1 MALLNSIIKAERPK
15 KEGNSFGIVMVHY
28 SRLIPSES
36 NNYSVDNI
44 RELANMIKLSG
55 GVKQNLLAR
64 KKTPEEYE
72 LIAGHRRRL
81 AVKYLVE
88 EEGLEEFAMLP
99 VHVEKSGDILS
110 EIDLV
115 LTNCG
120 ARERSDWEKMM
131 EVTRLAE
138 LMKAMQ
144 TGTEEEQE
152 RFRQLFGRDPGMTG
166 GRELRKLIADTL
178 GLSETKVANLNHIN
192 SSLAPELK
200 ERFEGGEIGVSVANE
215 AAGLPAE
222 KQQELAKK
230 PEIRLADVKAEKKKT
245 VSESDTEEQIPGQTE
260 LLDIPEANLENAGG
274 YCENGSESE
283 ESTEEMAVEP
293 LSAYG
298 TPKRVYP
305 PDSLITEEG
314 CEGGHDCFSCAMDCR
329 IRQKDRHCREAP
341 LGNPFPCEV
350 VKDGF
355 TELPEGC
362 QFLNHDLAYHCA
374 GSGEPNPCCK
384 DCQDPCEY
392 ICGRAMKALDQEA
405 VISESDQKS
414 NQEYWNPDE
423 EDPDERYNLGDFPQ
437 AKDKYLD
444 KLAQLMVTYMGN
456 RMITFGG
463 PSHMQDEAIEE
474 KLRIFA
480 NESGGEIWMSEGVTT
495 YPCGEF
501 IEFIRGEEDLG
512 ISSFSRFANHVR
524 KVMEIWTP
532 QISESADDTDL
543 ELVNKMLEK
552 EKGNL
557 DDMERVLQAEP
568 DPTLEKL
575 IREKRLLV
583 RALDGLL
590 GEMDHP
596 EKEKPEQP
604 DLPNLKNN
612 DQRKQFL
619 ETFRDWPVWFE
630 VPEAAEVYY
639 RYDLPDGCSLVIC
652 EYHYW
657 VGWRQRY
664 GEDPEG
670 TGTKEYLLTPGYH
683 YLEDCN
689 SNRTAMV
696 EKLKE
701 IQKGGKG

>member
-1 MALLNSIIKAERPK
+1 MGEEEVRVVQPDNPAPMWYENITLDEAERFITSNLK
-15 KEGNSFGIVMVHY
+15 SAVRNVIAIGYYLKNIRDNGLFREAGCENIWDYAWERFGFSKSTASRYMTRNDRFSRGGNSPILDEKYRDFNKSQLQEML
-28 SRLIPSES
+28 SLTDSELEQ
-36 NNYSVDNI
+36 VTPDMTVRQI
-44 RELANMIKLSG
+44 RE
-55 GVKQNLLAR
+55 V
-64 KKTPEEYE
+64 
-72 LIAGHRRRL
+72 HR
-81 AVKYLVE
+81 
-88 EEGLEEFAMLP
+88 
-99 VHVEKSGDILS
+99 
-110 EIDLV
+110 
-115 LTNCG
+115 
-120 ARERSDWEKMM
+120 
-131 EVTRLAE
+131 
-138 LMKAMQ
+138 
-144 TGTEEEQE
+144 
-152 RFRQLFGRDPGMTG
+152 
-166 GRELRKLIADTL
+166 
-178 GLSETKVANLNHIN
+178 
-192 SSLAPELK
+192 
-200 ERFEGGEIGVSVANE
+200 
-215 AAGLPAE
+215 PAE
-222 KQQELAKK
+222 KPVPYVALPGQIEL
-230 PEIRLADVKAEKKKT
+230 EDLLAGEDLATFPVTEKQTPAEAYT
-245 VSESDTEEQIPGQTE
+245 VSVEDMLGGEAVATSQQM
-260 LLDIPEANLENAGG
+260 PEAA
-274 YCENGSESE
+274 CENGSEPEKSAA
-283 ESTEEMAVEP
+283 EMAEEP

-305 PDSLITEEG
+305 PDSLISEAG
-314 CEGGHDCFSCAMDCR
+314 CEGGMHYCFDCAMDCR

-341 LGNPFPCEV
+341 LGNPFPCEI
-350 VKDGF
+350 VKGGF

-362 QFLNHDLAYHCA
+362 QFVNHDLAYHCA

-405 VISESDQKS
+405 VISESDQES
-414 NQEYWNPDE
+414 TQEYWNPDE

-456 RMITFGG
+456 RMITIGG

-524 KVMEIWTP
+524 KIIETWVP
-532 QISESADDTDL
+532 QISEPVDEPDDTDL

-552 EKGNL
+552 EKWNL
-557 DDMERVLQAEP
+557 DEMEKVYQAEP

-619 ETFRDWPVWFE
+619 ETFHDWPVWFE

-657 VGWRQRY
+657 VEWRQRY
-664 GEDPEG
+664 GEDPEK
-670 TGTKEYLLTPGYH
+670 TGTREYLLTPGYH

-701 IQKGGKG
+701 IQKKG

>member
-110 EIDLV
+110 EIDLI

-131 EVTRLAE
+131 EVTKLAE

-200 ERFEGGEIGVSVANE
+200 ERFEGGEIGISVANE
-215 AAGLPAE
+215 AAGLTAE

-230 PEIRLADVKAEKKKT
+230 PEIRLADVKAEKKKA

-260 LLDIPEANLENAGG
+260 LLDIPEANLENADG
-274 YCENGSESE
+274 YCENGSEPEKNAAEME
-283 ESTEEMAVEP
+283 EEP

-305 PDSLITEEG
+305 PDSLIATEG
-314 CEGGHDCFSCAMDCR
+314 CEGGHDCFGCAMDCR
-329 IRQKDRHCREAP
+329 IRQEDRYCREAP
-341 LGNPFPCEV
+341 LGNPFPCEI
-350 VKDGF
+350 VKGGF

-362 QFLNHDLAYHCA
+362 QFVDHDLAYHCA
-374 GSGEPNPCCK
+374 GSGEPDPCCK

-392 ICGRAMKALDQEA
+392 ICGRAMRALNREVEIPEEDQEIA
-405 VISESDQKS
+405 AISQQEEMSDM
-414 NQEYWNPDE
+414 D
-423 EDPDERYNLGDFPQ
+423 L
-437 AKDKYLD
+437 
-444 KLAQLMVTYMGN
+444 
-456 RMITFGG
+456 
-463 PSHMQDEAIEE
+463 
-474 KLRIFA
+474 LR
-480 NESGGEIWMSEGVTT
+480 S
-495 YPCGEF
+495 
-501 IEFIRGEEDLG
+501 
-512 ISSFSRFANHVR
+512 
-524 KVMEIWTP
+524 
-532 QISESADDTDL
+532 
-543 ELVNKMLEK
+543 MLEK
-552 EKGNL
+552 EKN
-557 DDMERVLQAEP
+557 
-568 DPTLEKL
+568 TLEEMLKVNEADPHPGL
-575 IREKRLLV
+575 KKMIRKKKLLV
-583 RALDGLL
+583 GALMLCDLDQPEL
-590 GEMDHP
+590 P
-596 EKEKPEQP
+596 EKEDVAEQP
-604 DLPNLKNN
+604 DLPVLKNN

-657 VGWRQRY
+657 VEWLERY
-664 GEDPEG
+664 GDGPEC
-670 TGTKEYLLTPGYH
+670 TGTREYMLTPGYH
-683 YLEDCN
+683 YLNDCK
-689 SNRTAMV
+689 SNRSEMV

>member
-110 EIDLV
+110 EIDLI

-152 RFRQLFGRDPGMTG
+152 RFRKLFGRDPGMTG

-215 AAGLPAE
+215 AAGLPAK

-260 LLDIPEANLENAGG
+260 LLDIPEANLENADD
-274 YCENGSESE
+274 YCENGNESE
-283 ESTEEMAVEP
+283 EDAAEMAAEP

-305 PDSLITEEG
+305 PDSLISEEG
-314 CEGGHDCFSCAMDCR
+314 CEGGHDCFGCAMDCR
-329 IRQKDRHCREAP
+329 IRQEDRYCREAP
-341 LGNPFPCEV
+341 LGNPFPCEI
-350 VKDGF
+350 VKGGF
-355 TELPEGC
+355 ADLPEGC
-362 QFLNHDLAYHCA
+362 QFVDHDLAYHRA
-374 GSGEPNPCCK
+374 GDGAPSPCCK

-392 ICGRAMKALDQEA
+392 ICGRAMRALNREAEIPEEDQEIA
-405 VISESDQKS
+405 AISQQEEMSDM
-414 NQEYWNPDE
+414 D
-423 EDPDERYNLGDFPQ
+423 L
-437 AKDKYLD
+437 
-444 KLAQLMVTYMGN
+444 
-456 RMITFGG
+456 
-463 PSHMQDEAIEE
+463 
-474 KLRIFA
+474 LR
-480 NESGGEIWMSEGVTT
+480 S
-495 YPCGEF
+495 
-501 IEFIRGEEDLG
+501 
-512 ISSFSRFANHVR
+512 
-524 KVMEIWTP
+524 
-532 QISESADDTDL
+532 
-543 ELVNKMLEK
+543 MLEK
-552 EKGNL
+552 EKN
-557 DDMERVLQAEP
+557 
-568 DPTLEKL
+568 TLEEMLKVNEADPHPDL
-575 IREKRLLV
+575 KKMIRKKKLLV
-583 RALDGLL
+583 GALAGMLCDLDQPQLL
-590 GEMDHP
+590 
-596 EKEKPEQP
+596 EKEDVSEQP
-604 DLPNLKNN
+604 DLPVLKNN

-619 ETFRDWPVWFE
+619 DTFHDWPVWFE

-657 VGWRQRY
+657 SSWKY
-664 GEDPEG
+664 GGDPEC
-670 TGTKEYLLTPGYH
+670 TGKREYLLTPGYH
-683 YLEDCN
+683 YLNDCK
-689 SNRTAMV
+689 SNRSEMM

-701 IQKGGKG
+701 IRKGGKERECRG

>member
-110 EIDLV
+110 EIDLI

-200 ERFEGGEIGVSVANE
+200 ERFEGGEIGISVANE
-215 AAGLPAE
+215 AAGLTAE

-230 PEIRLADVKAEKKKT
+230 PEIRLADVKAEKKKA

-260 LLDIPEANLENAGG
+260 LLDIPEANLENADG
-274 YCENGSESE
+274 YCENGSEPEKNAAEME
-283 ESTEEMAVEP
+283 EEP

-305 PDSLITEEG
+305 PDSLIATEG
-314 CEGGHDCFSCAMDCR
+314 CEGGHDCFGCAMDCR
-329 IRQKDRHCREAP
+329 IRQEDRYCREAP
-341 LGNPFPCEV
+341 LGNPFPCEI
-350 VKDGF
+350 VKGGF

-362 QFLNHDLAYHCA
+362 QFVDHDLAYHCA
-374 GSGEPNPCCK
+374 GSGEPDPCCK

-392 ICGRAMKALDQEA
+392 ICDRAVRKLDEA
-405 VISESDQKS
+405 QAE
-414 NQEYWNPDE
+414 DE
-423 EDPDERYNLGDFPQ
+423 EDEPQ
-437 AKDKYLD
+437 E
-444 KLAQLMVTYMGN
+444 TEN
-456 RMITFGG
+456 
-463 PSHMQDEAIEE
+463 S
-474 KLRIFA
+474 
-480 NESGGEIWMSEGVTT
+480 
-495 YPCGEF
+495 
-501 IEFIRGEEDLG
+501 
-512 ISSFSRFANHVR
+512 
-524 KVMEIWTP
+524 
-532 QISESADDTDL
+532 DL
-543 ELVNKMLEK
+543 ELLREMLEK
-552 EKGNL
+552 ENNKLSKMREIGEVTDPFIAML
-557 DDMERVLQAEP
+557 DKKQKLLVDALTALISSMERQ
-568 DPTLEKL
+568 TLSEEEE
-575 IREKRLLV
+575 RQ
-583 RALDGLL
+583 
-590 GEMDHP
+590 
-596 EKEKPEQP
+596 EQP
-604 DLPNLKNN
+604 ELPALKNN
-612 DQRKQFL
+612 DQRKRFL
-619 ETFRDWPVWFE
+619 ETFREWPVWFE
-630 VPEAAEVYY
+630 VPQAAEVYY

-657 VGWRQRY
+657 ASWKVKY
-664 GEDPEG
+664 GYGGEPEC
-670 TGTKEYLLTPGYH
+670 TGTREYLLTPEYH
-683 YLEDCN
+683 YLEDCKI
-689 SNRTAMV
+689 SRTAMI

-701 IQKGGKG
+701 IQKGGKERECRD

>member
-1 MALLNSIIKAERPK
+1 MKN
-15 KEGNSFGIVMVHY
+15 KEFEISMIHY
-28 SRLIPSES
+28 SLLIPSEQ
-36 NNYSVDNI
+36 NNYSADSI
-44 RELANMIKLSG
+44 KELANMILLSG
-55 GVKQNLLAR
+55 GIKQNLLAR
-64 KKTPEEYE
+64 KKDGHYE

-81 AVKYLVE
+81 AAQYLVE
-88 EEGLEEFAMLP
+88 EMGLEEYAYLP
-99 VHVEKSGDILS
+99 VRIEESGDVLS
-110 EIDLV
+110 EIDLI

-120 ARERSDWEKMM
+120 TRERSDWEKMM
-131 EVTRLAE
+131 EVTRLTE
-138 LMKAMQ
+138 LVKAMQ
-144 TGTEEEQE
+144 SGTAEEQD
-152 RFRQLFGRDPGMTG
+152 RFRQLFGRDPGLTG
-166 GRELRKLIADTL
+166 GRELRKIIAETL
-178 GLSETKVANLNHIN
+178 GLSETKVANLNNIN
-192 SSLAPELK
+192 SNLSPGLR
-200 ERFEGGEIGVSVANE
+200 ERFETGEIGVSVANE
-215 AAGLPAE
+215 AASLPLE
-222 KQQELAKK
+222 SQQELAEKK
-230 PEIRLADVKAEKKKT
+230 EIKLADVKAEKKKA
-245 VSESDTEEQIPGQTE
+245 VSDSDTEEQIPGQTE
-260 LLDIPEANLENAGG
+260 LLDIPGVDPENTDGS
-274 YCENGSESE
+274 CENSSELE
-283 ESTEEMAVEP
+283 EDAAEMAADL

-350 VKDGF
+350 VKGGF

-362 QFLNHDLAYHCA
+362 QFVNHDLAYHYA

-456 RMITFGG
+456 RMITIGG

-524 KVMEIWTP
+524 KIMETWVP
-532 QISESADDTDL
+532 QISEPADDTDL
-543 ELVNKMLEK
+543 ELVNKMLGK
-552 EKGNL
+552 EKQNL
-557 DDMERVLQAEP
+557 DEMERVLQAEP

-575 IREKRLLV
+575 IRKKRLLV

-596 EKEKPEQP
+596 EKEEPEQP
-604 DLPNLKNN
+604 DLPVLKNN

-619 ETFRDWPVWFE
+619 DTFHDWPVWFE

-657 VGWRQRY
+657 SSWKAEFKY
-664 GEDPEG
+664 GGDPEC
-670 TGTKEYLLTPGYH
+670 TGKREYLLTPGYH
-683 YLEDCN
+683 YLNDCK
-689 SNRTAMV
+689 SNRSEMM

-701 IQKGGKG
+701 IRKGGKERECRG

>member
-110 EIDLV
+110 EIDLI

-200 ERFEGGEIGVSVANE
+200 ERFEGGEIGISVANE

-260 LLDIPEANLENAGG
+260 LLDIPEANLENADD
-274 YCENGSESE
+274 YCENGNESE
-283 ESTEEMAVEP
+283 EDAAEMAAEP

-305 PDSLITEEG
+305 PDSLIATEG
-314 CEGGHDCFSCAMDCR
+314 CEGGHDCFSCSMDCH
-329 IRQKDRHCREAP
+329 IRKKDRYCREAP
-341 LGNPFPCEV
+341 LGNPFPCEI
-350 VKDGF
+350 VKYGFDGVPD
-355 TELPEGC
+355 TC
-362 QFLNHDLAYHCA
+362 QFINHDLAYHRA
-374 GSGEPNPCCK
+374 GDNEPDPCCK
-384 DCQDPCEY
+384 QCQDPCEC
-392 ICGRAMKALDQEA
+392 ICSRAMKALDQQEGPVSETAEETEA
-405 VISESDQKS
+405 SREAEVSDM
-414 NQEYWNPDE
+414 E
-423 EDPDERYNLGDFPQ
+423 L
-437 AKDKYLD
+437 
-444 KLAQLMVTYMGN
+444 
-456 RMITFGG
+456 
-463 PSHMQDEAIEE
+463 
-474 KLRIFA
+474 LR
-480 NESGGEIWMSEGVTT
+480 G
-495 YPCGEF
+495 
-501 IEFIRGEEDLG
+501 
-512 ISSFSRFANHVR
+512 
-524 KVMEIWTP
+524 
-532 QISESADDTDL
+532 
-543 ELVNKMLEK
+543 MLEK
-552 EKGNL
+552 EK
-557 DDMERVLQAEP
+557 ERLSEYLKV
-568 DPTLEKL
+568 DKVEKL
-575 IREKRLLV
+575 PENMIRKKKILV
-583 RALDGLL
+583 GALAGMLCDLENTDGQ
-590 GEMDHP
+590 GTAQTA
-596 EKEKPEQP
+596 EQP
-604 DLPNLKNN
+604 ELPAMKNN
-612 DQRKQFL
+612 DQRKEFL
-619 ETFRDWPVWFE
+619 ETFCDWPVWFE
-630 VPEAAEVYY
+630 VPQAAEVYY

-657 VGWRQRY
+657 VEWLERY
-664 GEDPEG
+664 GDGPEC
-670 TGTKEYLLTPGYH
+670 TGTREYMLTPGYH
-683 YLEDCN
+683 YLNDCK
-689 SNRTAMV
+689 SNRSEMV

>member
-110 EIDLV
+110 EIDLI

-260 LLDIPEANLENAGG
+260 LLDIPEANLENTDG
-274 YCENGSESE
+274 YCENGSEPE
-283 ESTEEMAVEP
+283 ESTEEIAAEP

-305 PDSLITEEG
+305 PDSLISEAG
-314 CEGGHDCFSCAMDCR
+314 CEGGPYHCFSCAMDCQ
-329 IRQKDRHCREAP
+329 IRQKDRYCREAP
-341 LGNPFPCEV
+341 LGNPFPCEI
-350 VKDGF
+350 VKGGF

-374 GSGEPNPCCK
+374 GSGEPDPCCK

-392 ICGRAMKALDQEA
+392 ICGRAMKALDQKTKEASQTEEWAEPEEIIDSEFSEASERLEPIEYDRNTLLKMISETKEQLELMKDYWIRNQSLTYAKYAMKLKAYENLLLLHDQEPEA
-405 VISESDQKS
+405 VDAAMKERDEKFGQVEVELYFTAFGLALEELHGF
-414 NQEYWNPDE
+414 NQEQITMVWKKADQYIKSIIDGDE
-423 EDPDERYNLGDFPQ
+423 
-437 AKDKYLD
+437 
-444 KLAQLMVTYMGN
+444 
-456 RMITFGG
+456 
-463 PSHMQDEAIEE
+463 
-474 KLRIFA
+474 
-480 NESGGEIWMSEGVTT
+480 
-495 YPCGEF
+495 
-501 IEFIRGEEDLG
+501 
-512 ISSFSRFANHVR
+512 
-524 KVMEIWTP
+524 
-532 QISESADDTDL
+532 
-543 ELVNKMLEK
+543 
-552 EKGNL
+552 
-557 DDMERVLQAEP
+557 
-568 DPTLEKL
+568 
-575 IREKRLLV
+575 
-583 RALDGLL
+583 
-590 GEMDHP
+590 
-596 EKEKPEQP
+596 
-604 DLPNLKNN
+604 
-612 DQRKQFL
+612 
-619 ETFRDWPVWFE
+619 
-630 VPEAAEVYY
+630 
-639 RYDLPDGCSLVIC
+639 
-652 EYHYW
+652 
-657 VGWRQRY
+657 
-664 GEDPEG
+664 
-670 TGTKEYLLTPGYH
+670 TKETLQQKLL
-683 YLEDCN
+683 DRANVMC
-689 SNRTAMV
+689 SFR
-696 EKLKE
+696 
-701 IQKGGKG
+701 

>member
-110 EIDLV
+110 EIDLI

-152 RFRQLFGRDPGMTG
+152 RFRQLFGREPGMTG

-215 AAGLPAE
+215 AAGLSAE

-230 PEIRLADVKAEKKKT
+230 PEIRLADVKAEKRKT
-245 VSESDTEEQIPGQTE
+245 VSDSDTEEQIPGQTE
-260 LLDIPEANLENAGG
+260 LLDILRVNPENADG
-274 YCENGSESE
+274 YCENGSEPEEYAAEMAE
-283 ESTEEMAVEP
+283 ES

-305 PDSLITEEG
+305 PDSLIAEAG
-314 CEGGHDCFSCAMDCR
+314 CEGGHDCFSCAMDCQ
-329 IRQKDRHCREAP
+329 IRRKDRYCREAP
-341 LGNPFPCEV
+341 LGNPFPCEI
-350 VKDGF
+350 VKGGF
-355 TELPEGC
+355 VELPEGC
-362 QFLNHDLAYHCA
+362 QFVDHDLAYHCA
-374 GSGEPNPCCK
+374 GSDEPDPCCK
-384 DCQDPCEY
+384 NCHTPCGY
-392 ICGRAMKALDQEA
+392 ICSRAMKTLNQKNKISKADQKIA
-405 VISESDQKS
+405 VISQQEKMSDM
-414 NQEYWNPDE
+414 D
-423 EDPDERYNLGDFPQ
+423 L
-437 AKDKYLD
+437 
-444 KLAQLMVTYMGN
+444 
-456 RMITFGG
+456 
-463 PSHMQDEAIEE
+463 
-474 KLRIFA
+474 LRI
-480 NESGGEIWMSEGVTT
+480 
-495 YPCGEF
+495 
-501 IEFIRGEEDLG
+501 
-512 ISSFSRFANHVR
+512 
-524 KVMEIWTP
+524 
-532 QISESADDTDL
+532 
-543 ELVNKMLEK
+543 MLEK
-552 EKGNL
+552 EKN
-557 DDMERVLQAEP
+557 
-568 DPTLEKL
+568 TLEEILKVNKVEPHPDLEKIIRKKKL
-575 IREKRLLV
+575 IV
-583 RALDGLL
+583 GALAGMLCDLKNAI
-590 GEMDHP
+590 EI
-596 EKEKPEQP
+596 KEALISEQP
-604 DLPNLKNN
+604 ELPILKNY
-612 DQRKQFL
+612 DQRKKWL
-619 ETFRDWPVWFE
+619 DTYHDWPVWFE

-639 RYDLPDGCSLVIC
+639 RYDLPDGCSFAIC

-657 VGWRQRY
+657 AFWRSEFGY
-664 GEDPEG
+664 GGDPEC
-670 TGTKEYLLTPGYH
+670 TGTREYLLTPKYH
-683 YLEDCN
+683 YLNDCK
-689 SNRTAMV
+689 SNRSAMM

>member
-110 EIDLV
+110 EIDLI

-200 ERFEGGEIGVSVANE
+200 ERFEGGEIGISVANE
-215 AAGLPAE
+215 AAGLTAE

-230 PEIRLADVKAEKKKT
+230 PEIRLADVKAEKKKA

-260 LLDIPEANLENAGG
+260 LLDIPEANLENADG
-274 YCENGSESE
+274 YCENGSEPEKNAAEME
-283 ESTEEMAVEP
+283 EEP

-305 PDSLITEEG
+305 PDSLIATEG
-314 CEGGHDCFSCAMDCR
+314 CEGGHDCFGCAMDCR
-329 IRQKDRHCREAP
+329 IRQEDRYCREAP
-341 LGNPFPCEV
+341 LGNPFPCEI
-350 VKDGF
+350 VKGGF
-355 TELPEGC
+355 TELPEG
-362 QFLNHDLAYHCA
+362 
-374 GSGEPNPCCK
+374 
-384 DCQDPCEY
+384 
-392 ICGRAMKALDQEA
+392 
-405 VISESDQKS
+405 
-414 NQEYWNPDE
+414 
-423 EDPDERYNLGDFPQ
+423 
-437 AKDKYLD
+437 
-444 KLAQLMVTYMGN
+444 
-456 RMITFGG
+456 
-463 PSHMQDEAIEE
+463 
-474 KLRIFA
+474 
-480 NESGGEIWMSEGVTT
+480 
-495 YPCGEF
+495 
-501 IEFIRGEEDLG
+501 
-512 ISSFSRFANHVR
+512 
-524 KVMEIWTP
+524 
-532 QISESADDTDL
+532 
-543 ELVNKMLEK
+543 
-552 EKGNL
+552 
-557 DDMERVLQAEP
+557 
-568 DPTLEKL
+568 
-575 IREKRLLV
+575 
-583 RALDGLL
+583 
-590 GEMDHP
+590 
-596 EKEKPEQP
+596 
-604 DLPNLKNN
+604 
-612 DQRKQFL
+612 
-619 ETFRDWPVWFE
+619 
-630 VPEAAEVYY
+630 
-639 RYDLPDGCSLVIC
+639 
-652 EYHYW
+652 
-657 VGWRQRY
+657 
-664 GEDPEG
+664 
-670 TGTKEYLLTPGYH
+670 
-683 YLEDCN
+683 
-689 SNRTAMV
+689 
-696 EKLKE
+696 
-701 IQKGGKG
+701 

>member
-110 EIDLV
+110 EIDLI

-138 LMKAMQ
+138 LMKAMR

-260 LLDIPEANLENAGG
+260 LLDIPGVNTENADG
-274 YCENGSESE
+274 YCENGSKPEKSAAEME
-283 ESTEEMAVEP
+283 EEP

-305 PDSLITEEG
+305 PDSLIATEG
-314 CEGGHDCFSCAMDCR
+314 CEGGHDCFGCAMDCR
-329 IRQKDRHCREAP
+329 IRQEDRYCREAP
-341 LGNPFPCEV
+341 LGNPFPCEI
-350 VKDGF
+350 VKGGF

-362 QFLNHDLAYHCA
+362 QFVDHDLAYHCA
-374 GSGEPNPCCK
+374 GSGEPDPCCK

-392 ICGRAMKALDQEA
+392 ICDRAVRKLDEA
-405 VISESDQKS
+405 QAE
-414 NQEYWNPDE
+414 DE
-423 EDPDERYNLGDFPQ
+423 EDEPQ
-437 AKDKYLD
+437 E
-444 KLAQLMVTYMGN
+444 TEN
-456 RMITFGG
+456 
-463 PSHMQDEAIEE
+463 S
-474 KLRIFA
+474 
-480 NESGGEIWMSEGVTT
+480 
-495 YPCGEF
+495 
-501 IEFIRGEEDLG
+501 
-512 ISSFSRFANHVR
+512 
-524 KVMEIWTP
+524 
-532 QISESADDTDL
+532 DL
-543 ELVNKMLEK
+543 ELLREMLEK
-552 EKGNL
+552 ENNKLSKMREIGEVTDPFIAML
-557 DDMERVLQAEP
+557 DKKQKLLVDALTALISSMERQ
-568 DPTLEKL
+568 TLSEEEE
-575 IREKRLLV
+575 RQ
-583 RALDGLL
+583 
-590 GEMDHP
+590 
-596 EKEKPEQP
+596 EQP
-604 DLPNLKNN
+604 ELPALKNN
-612 DQRKQFL
+612 DQRKRFL
-619 ETFRDWPVWFE
+619 ETFREWPVWFE
-630 VPEAAEVYY
+630 VPQAAEVYY

-657 VGWRQRY
+657 ASWKVKY
-664 GEDPEG
+664 GYGGEPEC
-670 TGTKEYLLTPGYH
+670 TGTREYLLTPEYH
-683 YLEDCN
+683 YLEDCKI
-689 SNRTAMV
+689 SRTAMI

-701 IQKGGKG
+701 IQKGGKERECRD

>member
-1 MALLNSIIKAERPK
+1 MALLNNIIKAERSK
-15 KEGNSFGIVMVHY
+15 KEGNGFGIVMVHY

-110 EIDLV
+110 EIDLI

-152 RFRQLFGRDPGMTG
+152 RFRQLFGREPGMTG

-230 PEIRLADVKAEKKKT
+230 PEIRLADVKAEKKKA
-245 VSESDTEEQIPGQTE
+245 VSDSDTEEQIPGQTE
-260 LLDIPEANLENAGG
+260 LLDIPGVDPENADDI
-274 YCENGSESE
+274 CENGSEPE
-283 ESTEEMAVEP
+283 EYAAEMAAEP

-305 PDSLITEEG
+305 PDSLISEVG
-314 CEGGHDCFSCAMDCR
+314 CEGGHDCFGCAMDCQ
-329 IRQKDRHCREAP
+329 IRQKDRYCREAP
-341 LGNPFPCEV
+341 LGNPFPCEI
-350 VKDGF
+350 VKGGF

-362 QFLNHDLAYHCA
+362 QFVNHDLAYHCA

-384 DCQDPCEY
+384 DCQDPCAY
-392 ICGRAMKALDQEA
+392 ICDRAVRKLDEA
-405 VISESDQKS
+405 QAE
-414 NQEYWNPDE
+414 DE
-423 EDPDERYNLGDFPQ
+423 EDEPQ
-437 AKDKYLD
+437 E
-444 KLAQLMVTYMGN
+444 T
-456 RMITFGG
+456 
-463 PSHMQDEAIEE
+463 E
-474 KLRIFA
+474 K
-480 NESGGEIWMSEGVTT
+480 
-495 YPCGEF
+495 P
-501 IEFIRGEEDLG
+501 
-512 ISSFSRFANHVR
+512 
-524 KVMEIWTP
+524 
-532 QISESADDTDL
+532 DL
-543 ELVNKMLEK
+543 ELLREMLENENNK
-552 EKGNL
+552 LSKMREIGGPTDPFIAML
-557 DDMERVLQAEP
+557 DKKQKLLVDALTALISSMERQ
-568 DPTLEKL
+568 TLSEEEE
-575 IREKRLLV
+575 RQ
-583 RALDGLL
+583 
-590 GEMDHP
+590 
-596 EKEKPEQP
+596 EQP
-604 DLPNLKNN
+604 ELPALKNN

-619 ETFRDWPVWFE
+619 ETFHDWPIWFE

-657 VGWRQRY
+657 ASWKVKY
-664 GEDPEG
+664 GYGGEPEC
-670 TGTKEYLLTPGYH
+670 TGTREYLLTPEYH
-683 YLEDCN
+683 YLEDCKI
-689 SNRTAMV
+689 SRTAMI

-701 IQKGGKG
+701 IQKGGKERECRD

>member
-110 EIDLV
+110 EIDLI

-152 RFRQLFGRDPGMTG
+152 RFRQLFRRDPGMTG

-298 TPKRVYP
+298 TPKQVYP
-305 PDSLITEEG
+305 PDSLIAVEG

-329 IRQKDRHCREAP
+329 IRQKDRYCREAP
-341 LGNPFPCEV
+341 LGNPFPCEI
-350 VKDGF
+350 VKGGF
-355 TELPEGC
+355 ADLPEGC
-362 QFLNHDLAYHCA
+362 QFVNHDLAYHCA
-374 GSGEPNPCCK
+374 GSGEPDPCCK
-384 DCQDPCEY
+384 DCQDLCEY
-392 ICGRAMKALDQEA
+392 ICGRAMRALNREAEIPEEDQEIA
-405 VISESDQKS
+405 AISQQEEMSDM
-414 NQEYWNPDE
+414 D
-423 EDPDERYNLGDFPQ
+423 L
-437 AKDKYLD
+437 
-444 KLAQLMVTYMGN
+444 
-456 RMITFGG
+456 
-463 PSHMQDEAIEE
+463 
-474 KLRIFA
+474 LR
-480 NESGGEIWMSEGVTT
+480 S
-495 YPCGEF
+495 
-501 IEFIRGEEDLG
+501 
-512 ISSFSRFANHVR
+512 
-524 KVMEIWTP
+524 
-532 QISESADDTDL
+532 
-543 ELVNKMLEK
+543 MLEK
-552 EKGNL
+552 EKN
-557 DDMERVLQAEP
+557 
-568 DPTLEKL
+568 TLEEMLKINEVDPHPDL
-575 IREKRLLV
+575 KKMIRKKKLLV
-583 RALDGLL
+583 GALAGMLCDLDKPEL
-590 GEMDHP
+590 P
-596 EKEKPEQP
+596 EKEDVAEQP
-604 DLPNLKNN
+604 DLPILKNN

-619 ETFRDWPVWFE
+619 ETFHDWPVWFE

-639 RYDLPDGCSLVIC
+639 RYDLEDGCSLVIC
-652 EYHYW
+652 KYHYW
-657 VGWRQRY
+657 VEWLERY
-664 GEDPEG
+664 GDGPEC
-670 TGTKEYLLTPGYH
+670 TGTREYMLTPGYH
-683 YLEDCN
+683 YLNDCK
-689 SNRTAMV
+689 SNRSEMV

>member
-110 EIDLV
+110 EIDLI

-283 ESTEEMAVEP
+283 ESTEEMEVEP

-305 PDSLITEEG
+305 PDSLISEAG
-314 CEGGHDCFSCAMDCR
+314 CEGGPYHCFSCAMDCQ
-329 IRQKDRHCREAP
+329 IRQKDRYCREAP
-341 LGNPFPCEV
+341 LGNPFPCEI
-350 VKDGF
+350 VKGGF

-374 GSGEPNPCCK
+374 GSGEPDPCCK

-392 ICGRAMKALDQEA
+392 ICGRAMKALDQKTKEASQTEEWAEPEEIIDSEFSEASERLEPIEYDRNTLLKMISETKEQLELMKDYWIRNQSLTYAKYAMKLKAYENLLLLHDQEPEA
-405 VISESDQKS
+405 VDAAMKEHDEKFGQVEVELYFIAFGLALEELHGF
-414 NQEYWNPDE
+414 NQEQITMVWKKADQYIKSIIDGDE
-423 EDPDERYNLGDFPQ
+423 
-437 AKDKYLD
+437 
-444 KLAQLMVTYMGN
+444 
-456 RMITFGG
+456 
-463 PSHMQDEAIEE
+463 
-474 KLRIFA
+474 
-480 NESGGEIWMSEGVTT
+480 
-495 YPCGEF
+495 
-501 IEFIRGEEDLG
+501 
-512 ISSFSRFANHVR
+512 
-524 KVMEIWTP
+524 
-532 QISESADDTDL
+532 
-543 ELVNKMLEK
+543 
-552 EKGNL
+552 
-557 DDMERVLQAEP
+557 
-568 DPTLEKL
+568 
-575 IREKRLLV
+575 
-583 RALDGLL
+583 
-590 GEMDHP
+590 
-596 EKEKPEQP
+596 
-604 DLPNLKNN
+604 
-612 DQRKQFL
+612 
-619 ETFRDWPVWFE
+619 
-630 VPEAAEVYY
+630 
-639 RYDLPDGCSLVIC
+639 
-652 EYHYW
+652 
-657 VGWRQRY
+657 
-664 GEDPEG
+664 
-670 TGTKEYLLTPGYH
+670 TKEMLQQELL
-683 YLEDCN
+683 DRANVMC
-689 SNRTAMV
+689 SFR
-696 EKLKE
+696 
-701 IQKGGKG
+701 

>member
-1 MALLNSIIKAERPK
+1 MGEEEVRVVQPDNPAPMWYENITLDEAERFITSNLQSAVRNVIAIGYYLK
-15 KEGNSFGIVMVHY
+15 NIRDNGLFREAGCENIWDYAWERFGFSKSTASRYMTRNDRFSRNGNSPILDEKYRDFNKSQLQEML
-28 SRLIPSES
+28 SLTDSELEQ
-36 NNYSVDNI
+36 VTPDMTVRQI
-44 RELANMIKLSG
+44 REI
-55 GVKQNLLAR
+55 
-64 KKTPEEYE
+64 
-72 LIAGHRRRL
+72 HR
-81 AVKYLVE
+81 
-88 EEGLEEFAMLP
+88 P
-99 VHVEKSGDILS
+99 
-110 EIDLV
+110 
-115 LTNCG
+115 
-120 ARERSDWEKMM
+120 
-131 EVTRLAE
+131 
-138 LMKAMQ
+138 
-144 TGTEEEQE
+144 
-152 RFRQLFGRDPGMTG
+152 
-166 GRELRKLIADTL
+166 
-178 GLSETKVANLNHIN
+178 
-192 SSLAPELK
+192 
-200 ERFEGGEIGVSVANE
+200 
-215 AAGLPAE
+215 
-222 KQQELAKK
+222 AKK
-230 PEIRLADVKAEKKKT
+230 PVPHVALPGQIELEDLIDANPAIFPVAEAQAPSEAYT
-245 VSESDTEEQIPGQTE
+245 VSVEDMLGEEVVATSQQIPEGV
-260 LLDIPEANLENAGG
+260 
-274 YCENGSESE
+274 CENGSESE
-283 ESTEEMAVEP
+283 ETAAEIAAEP

-305 PDSLITEEG
+305 PDSLISEEG
-314 CEGGHDCFSCAMDCR
+314 CEGGHDCFGCAMDCR
-329 IRQKDRHCREAP
+329 IRQEDRYCREAP
-341 LGNPFPCEV
+341 LGNPFPCEI
-350 VKDGF
+350 VKGGF
-355 TELPEGC
+355 ADLPEGC
-362 QFLNHDLAYHCA
+362 QFVNHDLAYHYA

-405 VISESDQKS
+405 VISESDQES
-414 NQEYWNPDE
+414 TQEYWNPDE

-456 RMITFGG
+456 RMITIGG

-524 KVMEIWTP
+524 KIMETWVP
-532 QISESADDTDL
+532 QISEPADDTDL

-575 IREKRLLV
+575 IRKKRLLV

-590 GEMDHP
+590 GEMDHS

-619 ETFRDWPVWFE
+619 ETFHEWPVWFE

-639 RYDLPDGCSLVIC
+639 RYDLEDGCSLVIC

-657 VGWRQRY
+657 VGWLKKY
-664 GEDPEG
+664 GDSPER
-670 TGTKEYLLTPGYH
+670 TGTREYLLMPGYH
-683 YLEDCN
+683 YLDDCK

-701 IQKGGKG
+701 IQKGGKERECKD

>member
-110 EIDLV
+110 EIDLI

-138 LMKAMQ
+138 LMKAMR

-166 GRELRKLIADTL
+166 GRELRKVIADTL

-260 LLDIPEANLENAGG
+260 LLDIPGVNTENADG
-274 YCENGSESE
+274 YCENGSKPEKSAAEME
-283 ESTEEMAVEP
+283 EEP

-305 PDSLITEEG
+305 PDSLIATEG
-314 CEGGHDCFSCAMDCR
+314 CEGGHDCFGCAMDCR
-329 IRQKDRHCREAP
+329 IRQEDRYCREAP
-341 LGNPFPCEV
+341 LGNPFPCEI
-350 VKDGF
+350 VKGGF

-362 QFLNHDLAYHCA
+362 QFVDHDLAYHCA
-374 GSGEPNPCCK
+374 GSGEPDPCCK

-392 ICGRAMKALDQEA
+392 ICDRAVRKLDEA
-405 VISESDQKS
+405 QAE
-414 NQEYWNPDE
+414 DE
-423 EDPDERYNLGDFPQ
+423 EDEPQ
-437 AKDKYLD
+437 E
-444 KLAQLMVTYMGN
+444 TEN
-456 RMITFGG
+456 
-463 PSHMQDEAIEE
+463 S
-474 KLRIFA
+474 
-480 NESGGEIWMSEGVTT
+480 
-495 YPCGEF
+495 
-501 IEFIRGEEDLG
+501 
-512 ISSFSRFANHVR
+512 
-524 KVMEIWTP
+524 
-532 QISESADDTDL
+532 DL
-543 ELVNKMLEK
+543 ELLREMLEK
-552 EKGNL
+552 ENNKLSKMREIGEVTDPFIAML
-557 DDMERVLQAEP
+557 DKKQKLLVDALTALISSMERQ
-568 DPTLEKL
+568 TLSEEEE
-575 IREKRLLV
+575 RQ
-583 RALDGLL
+583 
-590 GEMDHP
+590 
-596 EKEKPEQP
+596 EQP
-604 DLPNLKNN
+604 ELPALKNN
-612 DQRKQFL
+612 DQRKRFL
-619 ETFRDWPVWFE
+619 ETFREWPVWFE
-630 VPEAAEVYY
+630 VPQAAEVYY

-657 VGWRQRY
+657 ASWKVKY
-664 GEDPEG
+664 GYGGEPEC
-670 TGTKEYLLTPGYH
+670 TGTREYLLTPEYH
-683 YLEDCN
+683 YLEDCKI
-689 SNRTAMV
+689 SRTAMI

-701 IQKGGKG
+701 IQKGGKERECRD

>member
-1 MALLNSIIKAERPK
+1 MGEEEVRVVQPDNPAPMWYENITLDEAERFITSNLK
-15 KEGNSFGIVMVHY
+15 SAVRNVIAIGYYLKNIRDNGLFREAGCENIWDYAWERFGFSKSTASRYMTRNDRFSRGGNSPILDEKYRDFNKSQLQEML
-28 SRLIPSES
+28 SLTDSELEQ
-36 NNYSVDNI
+36 VTPDMTVRQI
-44 RELANMIKLSG
+44 RE
-55 GVKQNLLAR
+55 V
-64 KKTPEEYE
+64 
-72 LIAGHRRRL
+72 HR
-81 AVKYLVE
+81 
-88 EEGLEEFAMLP
+88 
-99 VHVEKSGDILS
+99 
-110 EIDLV
+110 
-115 LTNCG
+115 
-120 ARERSDWEKMM
+120 
-131 EVTRLAE
+131 
-138 LMKAMQ
+138 
-144 TGTEEEQE
+144 
-152 RFRQLFGRDPGMTG
+152 
-166 GRELRKLIADTL
+166 
-178 GLSETKVANLNHIN
+178 
-192 SSLAPELK
+192 
-200 ERFEGGEIGVSVANE
+200 
-215 AAGLPAE
+215 PAE
-222 KQQELAKK
+222 KPVPYVALPGQIEL
-230 PEIRLADVKAEKKKT
+230 EDLLAGEDLATFPVTEKQTPAEAYT
-245 VSESDTEEQIPGQTE
+245 VSVEDMLGGEAVATSQQM
-260 LLDIPEANLENAGG
+260 PEAA
-274 YCENGSESE
+274 CENGSEPEKSAA
-283 ESTEEMAVEP
+283 EMAEEP

-305 PDSLITEEG
+305 PDSLISEAG
-314 CEGGHDCFSCAMDCR
+314 CEGGMHYCFDCAMDCR

-341 LGNPFPCEV
+341 LGNPFPCEI
-350 VKDGF
+350 VKGGF

-362 QFLNHDLAYHCA
+362 QFVNHDLAYHCA

-405 VISESDQKS
+405 VISESDQES
-414 NQEYWNPDE
+414 TQEYWNPDE

-456 RMITFGG
+456 RMITIGG

-524 KVMEIWTP
+524 KIMETWVP
-532 QISESADDTDL
+532 QISEPADDTDL

-619 ETFRDWPVWFE
+619 ETFHDWPVWFE

-657 VGWRQRY
+657 VEWRQRY
-664 GEDPEG
+664 GEDPEK
-670 TGTKEYLLTPGYH
+670 TGTREYLLTPGYH

-701 IQKGGKG
+701 IQKKG

>member
-110 EIDLV
+110 EIDLI

-200 ERFEGGEIGVSVANE
+200 ERFEGGEIGISVANE

-260 LLDIPEANLENAGG
+260 LLDIPEANLENADG
-274 YCENGSESE
+274 YCENGSEPEKNAAEME
-283 ESTEEMAVEP
+283 EEP

-305 PDSLITEEG
+305 PDSLIATEG
-314 CEGGHDCFSCAMDCR
+314 CEGGHDCFGCAMDCR
-329 IRQKDRHCREAP
+329 IRQEDRYCREAP
-341 LGNPFPCEV
+341 LGNPFPCEI
-350 VKDGF
+350 VKGGF

-362 QFLNHDLAYHCA
+362 QFVDHDLAYHCA
-374 GSGEPNPCCK
+374 GSGEPDPCCK

-392 ICGRAMKALDQEA
+392 ICDRAVRKLDEA
-405 VISESDQKS
+405 QAE
-414 NQEYWNPDE
+414 DE
-423 EDPDERYNLGDFPQ
+423 EDEPQ
-437 AKDKYLD
+437 E
-444 KLAQLMVTYMGN
+444 TEN
-456 RMITFGG
+456 
-463 PSHMQDEAIEE
+463 S
-474 KLRIFA
+474 
-480 NESGGEIWMSEGVTT
+480 
-495 YPCGEF
+495 
-501 IEFIRGEEDLG
+501 
-512 ISSFSRFANHVR
+512 
-524 KVMEIWTP
+524 
-532 QISESADDTDL
+532 DL
-543 ELVNKMLEK
+543 ELLREMLEK
-552 EKGNL
+552 ENNKLSKMREIGEVTDPFIAML
-557 DDMERVLQAEP
+557 DKKQKLLVDALTALISSMERQ
-568 DPTLEKL
+568 TLSEEEE
-575 IREKRLLV
+575 RQ
-583 RALDGLL
+583 
-590 GEMDHP
+590 
-596 EKEKPEQP
+596 EQP
-604 DLPNLKNN
+604 ELPALKNN
-612 DQRKQFL
+612 DQRKRFL
-619 ETFRDWPVWFE
+619 ETFREWPVWFE
-630 VPEAAEVYY
+630 VPQAAEVYY

-657 VGWRQRY
+657 ASWKVKY
-664 GEDPEG
+664 GYGGEPEC
-670 TGTKEYLLTPGYH
+670 TGTREYLLTPEYH
-683 YLEDCN
+683 YLEDCKI
-689 SNRTAMV
+689 SRTAMI

-701 IQKGGKG
+701 IQKGGKERECRD